1 MIFLASIHELFLLRI
16 NKGIIITNAFQKSF
30 GESKRK
36 LGKLW
41 VNKGSEFYNRS
52 SKSWLQ
58 EENYKYMTSILKN
71 LYIDKLGDTFNEYK
85 NTYPFPT
92 DNLEVRRP

>member
-1 MIFLASIHELFLLRI
+1 MIFLANIHGLFLLKI
-16 NKGIIITNAFQKSF
+16 NKSIIITNASQKRF

-36 LGKLW
+36 LSKLW

-85 NTYPFPT
+85 IHIRFPQIT
-92 DNLEVRRP
+92 